1 MSHYYYPYGLP
12 IQGKMSRNSGTSK
25 AKFNTPYLP
34 LLGEQ
39 SQAQLI
45 KNIHKAIVDEA
56 TAANFYARLLKE
68 APDEL
73 NKEFVQH
80 AYEDELD
87 HLQAFTQLYVHL
99 TGSQPEYQMKQT
111 QYSNYKEGI
120 LMALKGELE
129 ATEFYRDV
137 QLSTTDPLI
146 RDTFYLAMVDEI
158 EHGTQFGVLLNMH

>member
-12 IQGKMSRNSGTSK
+12 IQDKMDRNSTPSK

-45 KNIHKAIVDEA
+45 KNVHKAIVDEA

-68 APDEL
+68 APNEL
-73 NKEFVQH
+73 HKEFIQH

-87 HLQAFTQLYVHL
+87 HLQAFTQLYIHL
-99 TGSQPEYQMKQT
+99 TGRQPEYQMKQT

-120 LMALKGELE
+120 LLALKGELE

-158 EHGTQFGVLLNMH
+158 EHGTQFGVLLNML